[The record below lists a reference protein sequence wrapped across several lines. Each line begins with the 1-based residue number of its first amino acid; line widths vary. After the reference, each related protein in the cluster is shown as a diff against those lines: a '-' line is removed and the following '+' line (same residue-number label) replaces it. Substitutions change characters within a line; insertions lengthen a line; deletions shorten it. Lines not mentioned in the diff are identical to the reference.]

1 MKSKEEIQVIINCIK
16 CEEYDYSCEFEG
28 CVCSS
33 IAENSE
39 NGLNYGVSLHG
50 ETPDCKAY
58 ANHSIIIGNDTFNCH
73 EFIISPKK
81 WYLNGEEFDFS
92 PYEELYVLINNIIE
106 PFDFA
111 EYAIFNFDWDAQ
123 GESIPYGDPYCLIAD
138 GCIFMVEEGGET
150 FTDQDV
156 REFLKNYNWS
166 NERIDKVIKDGY
178 ELTGDVWECLDNV
191 PIIFHPYED

>member
-16 CEEYDYSCEFEG
+16 SEEYNYSCEFEG
-28 CVCSS
+28 NVSS
-33 IAENSE
+33 CTAENSE
-39 NGLNYGVSLHG
+39 NGLIYRVYLYA
-50 ETPDCKAY
+50 ETPDFKAY
-58 ANHSIIIGNDTFNCH
+58 ANHSIIIGNDTINCY
-73 EFIISPKK
+73 EFLISPKK

-111 EYAIFNFDWDAQ
+111 KYAISNFEWDALV
-123 GESIPYGDPYCLIAD
+123 ESIPYGDPYCLIAD
-138 GCIFMVEEGGET
+138 GCIFMVEEGGEN

-156 REFLKNYNWS
+156 REFLKYYNWS

-178 ELTGDVWECLDNV
+178 ELTDDVWECLENV
-191 PIIFHPYED
+191 PIIFDPYEY